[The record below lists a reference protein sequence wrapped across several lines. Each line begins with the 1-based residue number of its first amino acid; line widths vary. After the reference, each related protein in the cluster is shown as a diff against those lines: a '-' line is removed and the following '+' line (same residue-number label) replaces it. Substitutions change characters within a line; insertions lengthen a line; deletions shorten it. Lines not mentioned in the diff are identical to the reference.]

1 MGEADTINKRCPRTA
16 STAGGVANTRGGVL
30 TMSNVTCRVDDC
42 DARVKARGLCPT
54 HYSRWRRN
62 GTLEISRKSPAKRPT
77 PTCEVD
83 ACDQPAEARGWCH
96 LHYDRWRRNGDVH
109 LHRREVSPCAVE
121 GCQRSS
127 RKRGWC
133 EFHYGRWRR
142 TGQTSDP
149 VSRRGSRGTVR
160 SDGYVVLN
168 RPEHPLSAKGGLV
181 MEHRSVLYDAIGPG
195 EHECH
200 WCSTSVSWER
210 TWPAH
215 ADALVVDHVDH
226 DRSNNDRDNLVP
238 SCQRC
243 NANRGSI

>member
-62 GTLEISRKSPAKRPT
+62 GTL
-77 PTCEVD
+77 
-83 ACDQPAEARGWCH
+83 
-96 LHYDRWRRNGDVH
+96 
-109 LHRREVSPCAVE
+109 
-121 GCQRSS
+121 
-127 RKRGWC
+127 
-133 EFHYGRWRR
+133 
-142 TGQTSDP
+142 
-149 VSRRGSRGTVR
+149 
-160 SDGYVVLN
+160 
-168 RPEHPLSAKGGLV
+168 
-181 MEHRSVLYDAIGPG
+181 
-195 EHECH
+195 
-200 WCSTSVSWER
+200 
-210 TWPAH
+210 WPAH